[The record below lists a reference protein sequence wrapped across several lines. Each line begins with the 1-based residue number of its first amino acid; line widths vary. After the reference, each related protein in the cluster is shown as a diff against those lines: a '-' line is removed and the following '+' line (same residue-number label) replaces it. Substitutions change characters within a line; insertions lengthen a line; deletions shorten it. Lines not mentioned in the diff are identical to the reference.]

1 MAFLFKTIISYTYK
15 NSLVKRSNTDAG
27 EERLPENK
35 TVPTFIIK
43 ADQIFI
49 KIQMAL
55 ERETDNLQRE
65 HLVELLK
72 GGFAPVV
79 ILLREFDFAKAGIA
93 LDGLPF
99 SAWSLLEHM
108 RHRQKVLLDFM
119 RDPENNPDVWPNAY
133 WPENPVPESKQAWD
147 KAIDAFEKDLEEMI
161 QIVKDPDSNL
171 YEVQGNG
178 KTLSWAAMT
187 TFHHNA
193 YTIGQVKAIGRQLGV
208 W

>member
-1 MAFLFKTIISYTYK
+1 MDQKTDSI
-15 NSLVKRSNTDAG
+15 LRD
-27 EERLPENK
+27 
-35 TVPTFIIK
+35 
-43 ADQIFI
+43 
-49 KIQMAL
+49 
-55 ERETDNLQRE
+55 

-79 ILLREFDFAKAGIA
+79 ILLREFLFDKTGVA

-119 RDPENNPDVWPNAY
+119 KDPEANQEVWPEAY
-133 WPENPVPESKQAWD
+133 WPEDPVPESKQAWNN
-147 KAIDAFEKDLEEMI
+147 AIDRFEQELAEIIEIVQDPERDLY
-161 QIVKDPDSNL
+161 Q
-171 YEVQGNG
+171 VQKNG
-178 KTLSWAAMT
+178 KTLAWGAMT